1 MKTKKQ
7 YPNNYDYQKLSVLFM
22 ATMYVEY
29 APNPTLLKGKVYI
42 ADQLRLFYIIN
53 RMENGDYNIGQESS
67 MYGIQTFSC
76 CRLML

>member
-42 ADQLRLFYIIN
+42 ADQLRLF
-53 RMENGDYNIGQESS
+53 
-67 MYGIQTFSC
+67 
-76 CRLML
+76 